1 MRGVYLETGTLHV
14 QDDLPVPVPS
24 AGEALVQVRT
34 AGICATDIELLR
46 GYVSGFRGIPGHEF
60 VGVVTA
66 HPDPGWVGRR
76 VVGEINIA
84 CGACVMCRRGLRKHC
99 LQRRVLGLRGH
110 NGAFAEYLTL
120 PAENLYRVPDD
131 LPDEMAVFTE
141 PLAAA
146 LQVLE
151 TGAIGPAD
159 RVLVLGDGKLGLLVA
174 QVAAL
179 AGPEVFVIGRHPE
192 RWHILR
198 ARGITAIEDAGSL
211 EHSADVVIECTG
223 RPEGITAALRLV
235 RPQGAIILKS
245 TFAGTHPLNL
255 SEAVVN
261 EVRVIGSRCGPFEPA
276 LRLLAR
282 RQVAV
287 EPLIEAVYPLA
298 QAEQAFAHAGRRGA
312 RKILLRVTEA

>member
-1 MRGVYLETGTLHV
+1 MRGVYLEAGILYV
-14 QDDLPVPVPS
+14 RDDLPMPVP
-24 AGEALVQVRT
+24 ADGEALVQVRT

-60 VGVVTA
+60 VGVVTV
-66 HPDPGWVGRR
+66 HPHAEWVGRR

-84 CGACVMCRRGLRKHC
+84 CGECAMCRRGLRKHC

-120 PAENLYRVPDD
+120 PAENLHLVPDG
-131 LPDEMAVFTE
+131 LPDEVAVFTE
-141 PLAAA
+141 PLATA

-174 QVAAL
+174 QAAAL

-198 ARGITAIEDAGSL
+198 GRGITTIEDAGGL
-211 EHSADVVIECTG
+211 EHFADVVIECTG
-223 RPEGITAALRLV
+223 RPEGFSEALRLV

-245 TFAGTHPLNL
+245 TFAGAHPLNL
-255 SEAVVN
+255 SEAVVK
-261 EVRVIGSRCGPFEPA
+261 EVQVIGSRCGPFEPA

-282 RQVAV
+282 RQVGV
-287 EPLIEAVYPLA
+287 EALIEAVYPLA

-312 RKILLRVTEA
+312 LKILLRITDA

>member
-1 MRGVYLETGTLHV
+1 MRGVYLEAGTLQV
-14 QDDLPVPVPS
+14 RDDLPMPVP
-24 AGEALVQVRT
+24 AGGEALVQVRT

-60 VGVVTA
+60 VGTVIS
-66 HPDPGWVGRR
+66 HPDPAWVGRR

-84 CGACVMCRRGLRKHC
+84 CGECAMCRRGLRKHC

-110 NGAFAEYLTL
+110 DGAFAEYLTL
-120 PAENLYRVPDD
+120 PAENLHPVPDD
-131 LPDEMAVFTE
+131 LPDEAAVFAE

-151 TGAIGPAD
+151 TGAIGPAE

-174 QVAAL
+174 QAAAL
-179 AGPEVFVIGRHPE
+179 AGPEVFVLGHHPE
-192 RWHILR
+192 RWRILR
-198 ARGITAIEDAGSL
+198 ERGIVPGDDPGGL
-211 EHSADVVIECTG
+211 EHLADVVIECTG
-223 RPEGITAALRLV
+223 RPEGIIQALRLV
-235 RPQGAIILKS
+235 RPQGTIILKS
-245 TFAGTHPLNL
+245 TFAGAHPLNL

-261 EVRVIGSRCGPFEPA
+261 EVRVVGSRCGPFAPA

-282 RQVAV
+282 RQVEV
-287 EPLIEAVYPLA
+287 EALIEAVYPLA

-312 RKILLRVTEA
+312 LKILLRITGA